1 MTDLDCAMV
10 FLPTMEQLRL
20 NIKHI
25 AINKSS
31 AELMNNLQDNIMAS
45 VGRAPFNIP
54 EEEFDLDDFNLVDTN
69 LTVIS
74 DLTYYFTIPQNQL
87 ALFILHTE
95 SVQEGLAKKAC
106 DPQFKFNAFVHELAQ
121 RQKRAVAD
129 GVPFLIKYGAKG
141 T

>member
-74 DLTYYFTIPQNQL
+74 DLTYYFTIPQN
-87 ALFILHTE
+87 
-95 SVQEGLAKKAC
+95 
-106 DPQFKFNAFVHELAQ
+106 
-121 RQKRAVAD
+121 
-129 GVPFLIKYGAKG
+129 
-141 T
+141 